1 MTDRPVMTIG
11 IDALWVR
18 HGIVGGTESYLRN
31 LLHGFGSYAPDFVFI
46 VYTSLDNDETFSC
59 YDEYPNIRRIRC
71 NVESSNRVKR
81 ILWENRK
88 LDRRARND
96 GIDLM
101 FIPVYSKPVSL
112 PVSGGGIPYI
122 STIHDLQALH
132 YPEYFGTIRRL
143 FLYRSWK
150 ETCKT
155 SACIVTDSDF
165 CARDIREKYSKYS
178 DKVKR
183 IYVPVIC
190 NDAPRASDSE
200 IRSLYGIESGKYDY
214 CVSSLLPHKN
224 LDTLLRARALMEDR
238 TMLVVSGVGG
248 LKEEFESRVRELGLE
263 DRVLDT
269 GFVSDEIRDALYD
282 NCRMFLFPSIF
293 EGFGMPPV
301 EAMLRGKT
309 VITTKES
316 CLEEVTQGRAVYV
329 GNATDPE
336 EWSRVMAETA
346 EKSDNGTDSAPISF
360 AEYDL
365 KNITEQYT
373 ELFGKC
379 INDGAITDND

>member
-1 MTDRPVMTIG
+1 MTDRPTMTIG

-31 LLHGFGSYAPDFVFI
+31 LLHGFGLYASDFMFI
-46 VYTSLDNDETFSC
+46 VYTSLDNDETFAC
-59 YDEYPNIRRIRC
+59 YDQYPNIRRIRC
-71 NVESSNRVKR
+71 NVESSDRVKR
-81 ILWENRK
+81 ILWENWN
-88 LDRRARND
+88 LDRCARND

-101 FIPVYSKPVSL
+101 FIPVYSKPISL
-112 PVSGGGIPYI
+112 PVSRGGIPYV

-132 YPEYFGTIRRL
+132 YPEYFGTVRRL

-150 ETCKT
+150 QTCKT

-165 CARDIREKYSKYS
+165 CAGDIRENYSKYS

-190 NDAPRASDSE
+190 DDSPRASDSE
-200 IRSLYGIESGKYDY
+200 LRLLYGIESGKYDY

-224 LDTLLRARALMEDR
+224 LDTLLRARALMSER

-248 LKEEFESRVRELGLE
+248 HKEEFESRVRELGLE
-263 DRVLDT
+263 DRVIDI
-269 GFVSDEIRDALYD
+269 GFVSDEVRDALYD
-282 NCRMFLFPSIF
+282 NCRLFLFPSIF

-301 EAMLRGKT
+301 EAMQRGKT

-329 GNATDPE
+329 VNATDPQ
-336 EWSRVMAETA
+336 EWAQVMTDTLER
-346 EKSDNGTDSAPISF
+346 SDKGSISNTIYF

-379 INDGAITDND
+379 INDRVLADND